1 MLSHQI
7 IVMQPPHPSG
17 NLATLA
23 LAFVLTCAVHGEASA
38 QRNKPPPPP
47 PPIAD
52 SNLQLVST
60 NTAGTVIDG
69 EVCGLSAEGGKVLF
83 RSRNGTFEPQQLFI
97 KDFNGNTSTRV
108 VFERSPS
115 VKLTCLAMTPDANTV
130 VFIGAAPNGVTDF
143 LGREGVEPAIKVK
156 NLLTGVE
163 TRITPML
170 KTLSSLTKFTFAGVS
185 DDGQR
190 VAFIGEPTFS
200 CVLYSCTALGPTRM
214 FVRDLGTGALLNLD
228 EQVRLTSSQ
237 GQVDGNALLSPD
249 GKSLAFS
256 TRASY
261 PELGDSNANRS
272 DVFVLNL
279 ASNTVRLVTADANG
293 QQLTIQGFGGTA
305 VGPTY
310 GVQSFLANSTR
321 VAFRSSANLN
331 VGNANIYAKDLLTG
345 ALTPVMPNGFSVNFP
360 NVNVNGVRADLSFS
374 DDGRKVAYV
383 PRSNTN
389 PQPPARPIVLDLT
402 NGTTLNAA
410 TLTSG
415 TMGNGRVNLGML
427 LSRDGR
433 VTAFDNNSTNLVA
446 GTSTNVVRT
455 YRRLLP

>member
-1 MLSHQI
+1 
-7 IVMQPPHPSG
+7 MQTPHPSG

-23 LAFVLTCAVHGEASA
+23 LAFLLTCAVHGEASA
-38 QRNKPPPPP
+38 QRKRPPPPP
-47 PPIAD
+47 PPVAD

-60 NTAGTVIDG
+60 NPAGTVIDG
-69 EVCGLSAEGGKVLF
+69 EVCGLSADGGKVLF
-83 RSRNGTFEPQQLFI
+83 RSRNVNFEPEQLFI

-108 VFERSPS
+108 VSGSSSP

-130 VFIGAAPNGVTDF
+130 VFIGGAPG
-143 LGREGVEPAIKVK
+143 LQGVEPAILVK

-163 TRITPML
+163 TRVTPML
-170 KTLSSLTKFTFAGVS
+170 GTLPSATKFVFAGVS

-190 VAFIGEPTFS
+190 VAFIVEPTFS
-200 CVLYSCTALGPTRM
+200 CALYSCTATGPTRM

-228 EQVRLTSSQ
+228 QQVRLTSGQ

-256 TRASY
+256 TRAPY
-261 PELGDSNANRS
+261 PELGDRNTSRS

-279 ASNTVRLVTADANG
+279 ASNTVRLVTADA
-293 QQLTIQGFGGTA
+293 QGEQIIIRGFAETA
-305 VGPTY
+305 GGPTF
-310 GVQSFLANSTR
+310 GVQSFFANSTQL
-321 VAFRSSANLN
+321 AFRSSADLN
-331 VGNANIYAKDLLTG
+331 VGNANIYAKDLVTG
-345 ALTPVMPNGFSVNFP
+345 ALTPVMPAGFSVNFP

-374 DDGRKVAYV
+374 EDGRKVAYV

-389 PQPPARPIVLDLT
+389 PRPPVRPTVIDLT
-402 NGTTLNAA
+402 TGATLNAA
-410 TLTSG
+410 TLTNG
-415 TMGNGRVNLGML
+415 TAGNGTVNLGML

>member
-1 MLSHQI
+1 
-7 IVMQPPHPSG
+7 MQTSPPSG

-23 LAFVLTCAVHGEASA
+23 LAFLLTCAVHGDASA
-38 QRNKPPPPP
+38 QRKRPPPPP
-47 PPIAD
+47 PPVAD

-60 NTAGTVIDG
+60 NTAGTVINGD
-69 EVCGLSAEGGKVLF
+69 VCGLSADGGKVLF
-83 RSRNGTFEPQQLFI
+83 RSRNVNFEPEQLFI

-108 VFERSPS
+108 VSGSSSP
-115 VKLTCLAMTPDANTV
+115 VKLTCLAMTPDAKTV
-130 VFIGAAPNGVTDF
+130 VFIGGAPG
-143 LGREGVEPAIKVK
+143 LQGVEPAIQVK

-163 TRITPML
+163 TRVTPML
-170 KTLSSLTKFTFAGVS
+170 GTLPSASKFVFAGVS

-190 VAFIGEPTFS
+190 VAFIVEPTFS
-200 CVLYSCTALGPTRM
+200 CVLYSCTATGPTRM

-228 EQVRLTSSQ
+228 EQVRLTSGQ

-249 GKSLAFS
+249 GRSLAFS
-256 TRASY
+256 TRAPY
-261 PELGDSNANRS
+261 PELGDRNTNRS

-279 ASNTVRLVTADANG
+279 ASNTVRLVTADAQG
-293 QQLTIQGFGGTA
+293 EQIIIQGFAETAGGA
-305 VGPTY
+305 AF

-321 VAFRSSANLN
+321 VAFRSAADLN
-331 VGNANIYAKDLLTG
+331 VGNANIYAKDLVTG
-345 ALTPVMPNGFSVNFP
+345 ALTQVMPAGFSVNWP

-389 PQPPARPIVLDLT
+389 PQPAARPTVLDLT
-402 NGTTLNAA
+402 TGAALNAA
-410 TLTSG
+410 TLTNG
-415 TMGNGRVNLGML
+415 TTGNGTVNLGML

-433 VTAFDNNSTNLVA
+433 VTAFDNNSTNLEA

-455 YRRLLP
+455 YRRLVP